1 MAIVWWYGLHMASV
15 KATFTL
21 DPQTIARLGETAE
34 RQQRSK
40 SEVVRAAI
48 RDYSDRADRLS
59 ERERRQL
66 LRRFDELV
74 PQIPER
80 PAGAVDAELDTIRAA
95 RRSGGRGGR
104 P

>member
-1 MAIVWWYGLHMASV
+1 MAST

-21 DPQTIARLGETAE
+21 DPETMARLAETAE

-40 SEVVRAAI
+40 SEVVRLAI
-48 RDYSDRADRLS
+48 HDFSDRAERLS

-66 LRRFDELV
+66 LARFDELV
-74 PQIPER
+74 PKIPER
-80 PAGAVDAELDTIRAA
+80 PAAAVDAELESVRSA